1 MTEASETNEETSAAS
16 EVFDKSIL
24 RAGATR
30 IALDCKPPRPA
41 KNKPSACDAVF
52 VSHAHYDHAPA
63 LRDSAKLI
71 TSDATRELLVARG
84 LKIDSVASATSPK
97 LPDDLALS
105 LLPSG
110 HVLGGSMLYAKWDS
124 TSFLY
129 TGDFKPSAS
138 LTQKVAAQPSEVE
151 TLVIEST
158 YGAPGLR
165 FPPRND
171 VYKKIADWATR
182 ETRFGACVLAGY
194 ALGKAQELV
203 ACLNEYAGT
212 APIVTPDIAALCD
225 VYGRHGVKL
234 DYVSSASSEGCA
246 ELKRRFTAVL
256 APSVARRFTPPAG
269 QRLATAYA
277 SGWCATCFEGNGGAG
292 NRGGGGGAGGNALG
306 FDAGFAL
313 SDHADFFELVDFVE
327 QCAPKRVLCVHGFSE
342 QLAAALRR
350 RGFDAAAA
358 HEARAVKPAAEK
370 KQRTLIECAR
380 VEQ

>member
-1 MTEASETNEETSAAS
+1 
-16 EVFDKSIL
+16 KSVL

-30 IALDCKPPRPA
+30 IALDCKPPRERNA
-41 KNKPSACDAVF
+41 TNQSDSSCDAVF

-63 LRDSAKLI
+63 LRDASRLI

-84 LKIDSVASATSPK
+84 LKIDSAANAISPK
-97 LPDDLALS
+97 LPDELALT

-110 HVLGGSMLYAKWDS
+110 HVLGGSMLYAEWDS

-129 TGDFKPSAS
+129 TGDFKPSQS

-171 VYKKIADWATR
+171 VYKKIAAWATR

-212 APIVTPDIAALCD
+212 APIVTPDIAALCEI
-225 VYGRHGVKL
+225 YAKHGVKL
-234 DYVSSASSEGCA
+234 DYVSSASPEGCA
-246 ELKRRFTAVL
+246 ELRKRFVAVL
-256 APSVARRFTPPAG
+256 APSVARRFTPPSG

-277 SGWCATCFEGNGGAG
+277 SGWCATCFEGA
-292 NRGGGGGAGGNALG
+292 GGAGGGASGNAFG

-313 SDHADFFELVDFVE
+313 SDHADFFELVNFVE

-350 RGFDAAAA
+350 RGFDATAAR
-358 HEARAVKPAAEK
+358 EARRAGKPAAEK
-370 KQRTLIECAR
+370 KQRTLIDCAR